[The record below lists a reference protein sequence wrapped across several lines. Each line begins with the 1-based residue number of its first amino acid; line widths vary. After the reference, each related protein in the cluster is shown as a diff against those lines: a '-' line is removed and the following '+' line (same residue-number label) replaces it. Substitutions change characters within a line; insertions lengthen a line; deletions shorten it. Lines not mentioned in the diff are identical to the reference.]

1 VKAKPTKYSKPTLST
16 ADVLSFAEARTAAAT
31 STREATV
38 TRKAKSQAEAA
49 KASDKSRFPPE
60 GDTRLT
66 INIRVNLHRKLK
78 HAAVDQGTTV
88 GALLAELIEKHL

>member
-1 VKAKPTKYSKPTLST
+1 VKAKPKAYSKPTLST
-16 ADVLSFAEARTAAAT
+16 ADVLSFAEARTAAA
-31 STREATV
+31 APAPALPV
-38 TRKAKSQAEAA
+38 TGKPKGQVDAA

-66 INIRVNLHRKLK
+66 VNIRVELHRKLK